1 MLYAGKYNIGEI
13 SNRLAR
19 VRAWTIGLGVLSSLV
34 AALLVVGLSW
44 LLVSFLDM
52 VVGLPWGALKAIA
65 LFAAVAA
72 AALII
77 YRLYRMFTAS
87 HSVKR
92 YAARIG
98 QELKDIGLDLLTAL
112 DLAEVDGERLGYSSV
127 LITRAIDQ
135 ITERVKEL
143 DLMVAVRRRAVVAES
158 VLLIAII
165 VAGGFWRAGAPDSF
179 GYSLA
184 RMKFFL
190 GLTAESGVAIRVAPG
205 DMEITAGEALEIEA
219 RVEGFVESEAM
230 LHIVSE
236 GEETRFRM
244 SLADGKAGSGTRTFT
259 SAIARV
265 DKDLDYFVSISGQ
278 RTRTYHI
285 SVFEE
290 PRITGG
296 VIRLTP
302 PAYTAL
308 RAQLVPEGVWD
319 IAAVY
324 GTRADFVL
332 STNTVPDS
340 VRFVRE
346 APGGDGAAGEGAAD
360 ERAAGRSSADRGAA
374 SGSAVDYFTVRN
386 DSVAYSIELRTD
398 FDYSLELVTA
408 GSAAAAAHGPH
419 SARVIADDPPYV
431 RIESPPR
438 EVLLE
443 ADMIVPLSVRALDD
457 YGISEMRLHYRSPAE
472 SGYIDL
478 VYSGRTEARCEHN
491 WDVGDLDVFPGEA
504 VTYYVRVADN
514 DILRGPKFARTET
527 YTARVPTLYDF
538 YEEIEDR
545 QDEDIADLE
554 EVAEEMEEIEE
565 AMDDLAEEMKQGEEM
580 DWEKEQSMKQTLDE
594 QSELARDLEDI
605 SSSMDETLDM
615 MSESDL
621 VNFEMIE
628 KMEEIRQLLQEVA
641 TEEFMNALEQMQKAM
656 EQLTP
661 EDIKNA
667 MQDLNFSQEDLMR
680 RLDATIEMLKRL
692 KLEQNMDAALN
703 LAQKLL
709 EGEQAVNED
718 LREGGDLEE
727 GAEAERGLQR
737 GAEDLA
743 EMLENLAEALR
754 AEGDPA
760 AGETQ
765 AAADFMEASKT
776 SQKMSDKASSMS
788 EGNRQGAQGMGQ
800 DIEGDLEQLSQMIS
814 DAKLTMQGG
823 RQKEVLDALTDVMNQ
838 LREVSQRHENI
849 MSRLMES
856 PPDEEVAELARQEMV
871 YKEAADYVAERL
883 FEVSKMSMFVPP
895 ELGKAAL
902 SVAENM
908 ETASS
913 QLHEGQRG
921 RANNSMKTALRLMN
935 ELISYIAEA
944 TDKASECPSSSSMCN
959 AFQNLQNMSCKQMG
973 INMGTQSLFD
983 ESGQLS
989 MEARAQMSR
998 LAAEQESVRKGLE
1011 DMMREYGNRGEI
1023 LGRMD
1028 DLIEEAERVAEDLRN
1043 QRVNPETIRRQEKI
1057 LTRLLNA
1064 QKSMRRREYS
1074 QRRRS
1079 ETAEEYAA
1087 QPPPG
1092 LTLEEREKMMED
1104 ILYRRRGYYPPE
1116 YEELIRAYIKAI
1128 SEQR

>member
-1 MLYAGKYNIGEI
+1 M
-13 SNRLAR
+13 
-19 VRAWTIGLGVLSSLV
+19 V
-34 AALLVVGLSW
+34 A
-44 LLVSFLDM
+44 
-52 VVGLPWGALKAIA
+52 GLPWGALKAIA
-65 LFAAVAA
+65 VVTAVAA
-72 AALII
+72 AALLA
-77 YRLYRMFTAS
+77 YRLYRMLTTS
-87 HSVKR
+87 HSVRR

-98 QELKDIGLDLLTAL
+98 QELKHIGLDLLTAL
-112 DLAEVDGERLGYSSV
+112 DLAEVDGERLGYSNV

-135 ITERVKEL
+135 ITAKVKEL
-143 DLMVAVRRRAVVAES
+143 DLMVAVRRRNVLVES
-158 VLLIAII
+158 VLLIAL
-165 VAGGFWRAGAPDSF
+165 VAAGGLWRAGAPDSF

-205 DMEITAGEALEIEA
+205 DMEVTAGEALEIEA
-219 RVEGFVESEAM
+219 EVKGFIESDAM

-244 SLADGKAGSGTRTFT
+244 ALLDREDGPGMRTFA
-259 SAIARV
+259 SDIARV
-265 DKDLDYFVSISGQ
+265 DKDMDYFVSVSGQ

-302 PAYTAL
+302 PAYTGL
-308 RAQLVPEGVWD
+308 PGQVVPEGIWD
-319 IAAVY
+319 ITGVY
-324 GTRADFVL
+324 GTRADFTL

-340 VRFVRE
+340 VRIVRQ
-346 APGGDGAAGEGAAD
+346 APGAAGAGAQGAD
-360 ERAAGRSSADRGAA
+360 TGRVDAEAAGAGDAA
-374 SGSAVDYFTVRN
+374 SQGMAAGAVDYFSVRN
-386 DSVAYSIELRTD
+386 DSVVYSTELRGD
-398 FDYSLELVTA
+398 FDYSLRLVA
-408 GSAAAAAHGPH
+408 GGSAAGAEHGPH
-419 SARVIADDPPYV
+419 AVRVTADDPPYV
-431 RIESPPR
+431 RIESPAK

-457 YGISEMRLHYRSPAE
+457 YGISQMRLHYRSPAE

-478 VYSGRTEARCEHN
+478 VYSGRTEARCDHN
-491 WDVGDLDVFPGEA
+491 WDVAGLDVFPGES
-504 VTYYVRVADN
+504 VTYYVEVADN
-514 DILRGPKFARTET
+514 DALRGPKFARTET
-527 YTARVPTLYDF
+527 YTARVPTLYDI
-538 YEEIEDR
+538 YEDIEDR
-545 QDEDIADLE
+545 QEEDIAGLE
-554 EVAEEMEEIEE
+554 EVAEEMEELDE
-565 AMDDLAEEMKQGEEM
+565 ALEDLAEEMKQGEQM
-580 DWEKEQSMKQTLDE
+580 DWEKEQSMKQTLDR
-594 QSELARDLEDI
+594 QSELTRDLEDI
-605 SSSMDETLDM
+605 TRSMDETLDM

-641 TEEFMNALEQMQKAM
+641 TEEFMNALEQMQRAM

-661 EDIKNA
+661 EDIRNA
-667 MQDLNFSQEDLMR
+667 MEDLNLSQEDLMR

-727 GAEAERGLQR
+727 AAAAERGLEND
-737 GAEDLA
+737 AENLS
-743 EMLENLAEALR
+743 EMLQDLAEALQ

-765 AAADFMEASKT
+765 QAADFMESSQT
-776 SQKMSDKASSMS
+776 GQKMSDKASSMS
-788 EGNRQGAQGMGQ
+788 RGNRQGAQSMGQ
-800 DIEGDLEQLSQMIS
+800 DIEGDLEQLSQMLS

-823 RQKEVLDALTDVMNQ
+823 QQKQVLDALTEVMNG

-849 MSRLMES
+849 MSRLSES
-856 PPDEEVAELARQEMV
+856 PPDEVVAELARQEMV
-871 YKEAADYVAERL
+871 YKEAVDYAAEKL
-883 FEVSKMSMFVPP
+883 FEVSRMSMFVPP

-908 ETASS
+908 ETASG

-921 RANNSMKTALRLMN
+921 PANNNMKTALRNMN
-935 ELISYIAEA
+935 VLISYIAEA
-944 TDKASECPSSSSMCN
+944 TDKASSCSSSSSMCN
-959 AFQNLQNMSCKQMG
+959 AFQSLQNMSCQQMG

-989 MEARAQMSR
+989 MEARSQMSR

-1011 DMMREYGNRGEI
+1011 EMMREYGNRGEV

-1028 DLIEEAERVAEDLRN
+1028 DLIEEAERVVEDLRN
-1043 QRVNPETIRRQEKI
+1043 QRVSPETIRRQDKI

-1079 ETAEEYAA
+1079 ETGEDYTVK
-1087 QPPPG
+1087 PPPE

-1116 YEELIRAYIKAI
+1116 YEELIRAYIKVI